1 MHFHICCF
9 YIDCG
14 GWWLELDSDSCWT
27 FHSNGFEYD
36 AAKKNCEERYYG
48 KLLELDENV
57 PDILKNVYDSDTAP
71 AWVANKVNFK
81 DFNKRHLFVVGRICL
96 LELLG
101 LTEKQMTSPSNSK
114 RKIVS

>member
-1 MHFHICCF
+1 M
-9 YIDCG
+9 
-14 GWWLELDSDSCWT
+14 ELDSDSCWT
-27 FHSNGFEYD
+27 FHTNGFEYD

-81 DFNKRHLFVVGRICL
+81 VFRPPSDG
-96 LELLG
+96 G
-101 LTEKQMTSPSNSK
+101 LMIPPWTKND
-114 RKIVS
+114 VL

>member
-1 MHFHICCF
+1 MHFLICCF

-14 GWWLELDSDSCWT
+14 GWWFELDSDSCWT
-27 FHSNGFEYD
+27 FHTNGFEYD

-71 AWVANKVNFK
+71 AWVANKVNISYVMMAFCV
-81 DFNKRHLFVVGRICL
+81 NLFRLFFRI
-96 LELLG
+96 
-101 LTEKQMTSPSNSK
+101 
-114 RKIVS
+114 I

>member
-27 FHSNGFEYD
+27 FHTNGFEYD

-81 DFNKRHLFVVGRICL
+81 VFRPPSDG
-96 LELLG
+96 G
-101 LTEKQMTSPSNSK
+101 LMIPPWTLSD
-114 RKIVS
+114 VS